1 MEREIV
7 VMGVGEGH
15 SLPDR
20 AVIGLSVQ
28 AQSPSRDSAYE
39 HAASSARRIDE
50 VIESHRGALGRVT
63 TAALVVQQTTRWD
76 KGEYLQTGW
85 RAERT
90 TRLEVIAFDQLA
102 ALVAELT
109 SAGGA
114 ISGPHW
120 EIDAGNPV
128 HRDTRRAAAEDAR
141 RRAEDY
147 AAALGLQIAGVAWI
161 SEPGLRGPSP
171 GADHSLRAFASEA
184 AAPLQSRGQ
193 DVDEVI
199 EVTPEELT
207 TRASVEVG
215 FSLAVQSPGATA

>member
-7 VMGVGEGH
+7 VKGEGEGR

-20 AVIGLSVQ
+20 AVIGLTVE
-28 AQSPSRDSAYE
+28 AQSPSRDTAYQE
-39 HAASSARRIDE
+39 AAEAAKQIDE
-50 VIESHRGALGRVT
+50 VIESHRQALGRVT
-63 TAALVVQQTTRWD
+63 TAALVVQQTTRWH
-76 KGEYLQTGW
+76 KGEYLHTGW
-85 RAERT
+85 RAGRT
-90 TRLEVIAFDQLA
+90 TRLEVTGFDQLGA
-102 ALVAELT
+102 VIAELT

-114 ISGPHW
+114 ISGPRW

-147 AAALGLQIAGVAWI
+147 AAALGLKIAGVAWI
-161 SEPGLRGPSP
+161 SEPGLRGPSLEA
-171 GADHSLRAFASEA
+171 GHSVRALA
-184 AAPLQSRGQ
+184 AAPLASRSE
-193 DVDEVI
+193 DADEVI

-207 TRASVEVG
+207 IWASVEVG